1 MIQDEKL
8 RQHVKHVL
16 NLQVEKKHDGL
27 QSPEAANMLSGAQSP
42 LQKNIDVLKNEVYE
56 CSMSDLHFL
65 AKTGCATL

>member
-1 MIQDEKL
+1 
-8 RQHVKHVL
+8 
-16 NLQVEKKHDGL
+16 VEKKHDGL